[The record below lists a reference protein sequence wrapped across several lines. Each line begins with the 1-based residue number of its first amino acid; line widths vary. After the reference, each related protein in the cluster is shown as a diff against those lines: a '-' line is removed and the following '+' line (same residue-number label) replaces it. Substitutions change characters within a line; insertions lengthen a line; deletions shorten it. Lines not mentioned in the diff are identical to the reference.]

1 MEAVQMRNINLSCD
15 EIRALN
21 RERFYHPHPEVRRR
35 MTVVW
40 MWSQGRKQL
49 DCAQIAGISERT
61 VRRYIEGFETNGL
74 DWLREIRW
82 KGHPSRLHPHANTL
96 EAEFQKNP
104 PWTVAEA
111 GDRIK
116 KLCGIHVQPTQVRAF
131 LHSQNFKW
139 RKIAA
144 IPVPPKKTIEEH
156 VAAQREFL
164 DTKLEPVLSAAR
176 AGQGHVF
183 FVDAAHFVLGM
194 YLCSLWSQ
202 SRLFIR
208 SSSGRQRFNVLGAWN
223 AVTHQFV
230 AVCNTTVVNQ
240 ETFCELLLKIS
251 VLALP
256 GPVTLVLDNARYQ
269 HCARCIARADEL
281 GITLLFLTSYSPNLN
296 LIERLWKFIK
306 NDCLYGRHFPSF
318 ANFRSRIEDCINAFD
333 STHKCKLN
341 LLMTHNFQT
350 FENQSILAA

>member
-1 MEAVQMRNINLSCD
+1 MRKINLSCD
-15 EIRALN
+15 EICALN
-21 RERFYHPHPEVRRR
+21 RERFNHPHTEVRRR

-40 MWSQGRKQL
+40 MKSQGRTQL
-49 DCAQIAGISERT
+49 DCAQMAGVSERT
-61 VRRYIEGFETNGL
+61 VRRYMEEFEKNGFG
-74 DWLREIRW
+74 WLREIRW
-82 KGHPSRLHPHANTL
+82 KGNPSRLHLHASTL
-96 EAEFQKNP
+96 VAEFQRNP

-156 VAAQREFL
+156 VAAQRGFL
-164 DTKLEPVLSAAR
+164 EAKLEPVLSAAR
-176 AGQGHVF
+176 SGQGHVF

-194 YLCSLWSQ
+194 FLCSLWSQ

-230 AVCNTTVVNQ
+230 TVCNTTVVNQ

-251 VLALP
+251 ALALP

-269 HCARCIARADEL
+269 HCDRSKKCAAEL
-281 GITLLFLTSYSPNLN
+281 NITLLFLPSYSPNLN

-306 NDCLYGRHFPSF
+306 KDCLYGHHFPSF
-318 ANFRSRIEDCINAFD
+318 TDFQSCIENCINAFD

-341 LLMTHNFQT
+341 RLMTHNFQT
-350 FENQSILAA
+350 FENRSILAA